1 MSGGNG
7 GAIQPGT
14 DHVVTFAG
22 QNTITIPAGAF
33 AISDPVAMQ
42 VPAMA
47 DLVVSIFVPAQTV
60 TAWTVHQLGS
70 STNYSAAGN
79 QLDATAMTDSKT
91 IGSWTLLKGID
102 VEAPENAGVIVT
114 LGDSITDGAVSTRDG
129 NARWPDVLAARLHA
143 NPATANI
150 GVLNEGISGNRVIR
164 DGAGVSA
171 LARFD
176 RDVLS
181 QSGVKYI
188 IFLEGINDIG
198 VTNGPPRPNA
208 PTPAVSDPM
217 TAKDLIWALNQLV
230 ERAHARGIKVYG
242 ATLTGFGGA
251 GYQSAAGEKIRL
263 AENDWIRNGGAV
275 DGVIDFSKTTKDPS
289 ITDPSLPEKFLP
301 AYDSGDH
308 LHPNDAG
315 YKAMGESIDLKLF
328 TGK

>member
-1 MSGGNG
+1 M
-7 GAIQPGT
+7 
-14 DHVVTFAG
+14 
-22 QNTITIPAGAF
+22 
-33 AISDPVAMQ
+33 
-42 VPAMA
+42 
-47 DLVVSIFVPAQTV
+47 
-60 TAWTVHQLGS
+60 
-70 STNYSAAGN
+70 
-79 QLDATAMTDSKT
+79 
-91 IGSWTLLKGID
+91 LLKGID
-102 VEAPENAGVIVT
+102 VEAGEDAGVVVT

-143 NPATANI
+143 NPATAHL

-198 VTNGPPRPNA
+198 ITNGPPRPARAGA
-208 PTPAVSDPM
+208 PPVAPDPM
-217 TAKDLIWALNQLV
+217 TAADMIWALNQLV
-230 ERAHARGIKVYG
+230 MRAHARGIKIYG

-251 GYQSAAGEKIRL
+251 GYQSPEGEKIRL
-263 AENDWIRNGGAV
+263 AENNWIRNGGAV

-289 ITDPSLPEKFLP
+289 VTDPSMPEKYLP

-308 LHPNDAG
+308 LHPNDTG
-315 YKAMGESIDLKLF
+315 YKAMGDSIDLKLF
-328 TGK
+328 TK